1 MTESLTFWK
10 DFLKRSC
17 KKQLAELNRD
27 QTKRSIVIDYKELEK
42 AGKEG
47 LKAADDFLISP
58 GAVMENIWDSIVSA
72 ELVRRER
79 QTPKINIR
87 FVNFPRKVRI
97 RDIRREDVDRYAS
110 IEGVITTSSE
120 VRPRLTEAVFRCKA
134 GHFTQRGQ
142 KFGRFSEPDSC
153 DTCNLKKLELIP
165 KRSVF
170 IDSQTGRIREN
181 LESQRAGE
189 QPQQLHF
196 DIEDDLCGQIIGGER
211 VILNGIIRSR
221 QITARGEKT
230 GIFELF
236 LQVNSIEHEQRNF
249 GEVEISPEE
258 EEEIKR
264 ISKSPDLLTIVS
276 QSILPAISGLTD
288 EKKGM
293 VLFLFAPHQETIQE
307 KRMRG
312 SLHVMMAGD
321 PGISKSTLL
330 LMLQAITPR
339 SIYISGKSMSAAGLT
354 FTMRQDEHDRRW
366 VADAG
371 AAVLADDSCL
381 FFDELAQA
389 EKPDIMALNE
399 FMETQIIPIA
409 KAGINGILNAR
420 CGVMTALNPKFG
432 RFDMSGPPLADQ
444 IDAKIP
450 PQLFSRFDLIYLIPD
465 VPEEKR
471 DKEEAENILG
481 LWQGKTVQTK
491 DQIPLPLLQK
501 YIAMA
506 RRKKNP
512 KMNDAALRMIVDM
525 YVSVRKSS
533 NGGTIS
539 ITKRALESLARLAT
553 AHAIMRLAN
562 EVTIQDAEMAIKVYE
577 YSLKQWAVDPR
588 TQTYDS
594 DRATGKTK
602 DKRNLMEEVQTI
614 IRNQGGRCAPD
625 VIKKEIHS
633 KYLDVTDQQIDKLI
647 EQMYRENIIMEAGLG
662 KFRVV

>member
-1 MTESLTFWK
+1 
-10 DFLKRSC
+10 
-17 KKQLAELNRD
+17 
-27 QTKRSIVIDYKELEK
+27 
-42 AGKEG
+42 
-47 LKAADDFLISP
+47 
-58 GAVMENIWDSIVSA
+58 
-72 ELVRRER
+72 
-79 QTPKINIR
+79 
-87 FVNFPRKVRI
+87 
-97 RDIRREDVDRYAS
+97 
-110 IEGVITTSSE
+110 
-120 VRPRLTEAVFRCKA
+120 
-134 GHFTQRGQ
+134 
-142 KFGRFSEPDSC
+142 
-153 DTCNLKKLELIP
+153 
-165 KRSVF
+165 
-170 IDSQTGRIREN
+170 
-181 LESQRAGE
+181 
-189 QPQQLHF
+189 
-196 DIEDDLCGQIIGGER
+196 
-211 VILNGIIRSR
+211 
-221 QITARGEKT
+221 
-230 GIFELF
+230 
-236 LQVNSIEHEQRNF
+236 
-249 GEVEISPEE
+249 
-258 EEEIKR
+258 
-264 ISKSPDLLTIVS
+264 
-276 QSILPAISGLTD
+276 
-288 EKKGM
+288 
-293 VLFLFAPHQETIQE
+293 
-307 KRMRG
+307 
-312 SLHVMMAGD
+312 
-321 PGISKSTLL
+321 
-330 LMLQAITPR
+330 
-339 SIYISGKSMSAAGLT
+339 MSAAGLT

-432 RFDMSGPPLADQ
+432 RFDMHGPPLADQ

-602 DKRNLMEEVQTI
+602 DKRNLMEEVQLI

-625 VIKKEIHS
+625 IIKKEIHS